1 MGPLHQK
8 YLETLRRT
16 QWLEPDRLLTYQARL
31 LEDISRH
38 AYEHV
43 PFYRDRLAPLF
54 RGGRFDLRAWRDV
67 PTLSR
72 AEIMANAE
80 AMRALA
86 VPRHVAR
93 ESEGRT
99 SGTTGP
105 SLRFQ
110 QSEIAVVTTLCQF
123 ERMLEAH
130 SIDRFAH
137 HARIRLEPRGTADYP
152 DGAEDSGWN
161 LSHPD
166 ARQSKLNIH
175 TSISEQAEWL
185 ERRAP
190 QYLTTYQST
199 AAALARHLESG
210 GRKLTLGGLI
220 TSGETVDPSTR
231 EDVNRVFGCKI
242 IDRYATTEMGNVA
255 FQCPVGGDYHVCS
268 ETILLELLNSD
279 GSDAAEGSR
288 GRVVLTS
295 FYNFAM
301 PIVRYDIGDF
311 AIAAHGSCTCGRT
324 LPRLASIFGTA
335 TQCLYI
341 SRMAR
346 NIRPTTGVQSFQ
358 NTSTPNRFQLVQT
371 SIDRIELRYIPR
383 DGAQTPD
390 TASVEEIGRKAIHS
404 KVIVR
409 AIPVAE
415 IPRHPSG
422 KIEDCVSLVV
432 PPAQQQR
439 ATSDH

>member
-54 RGGRFDLRAWRDV
+54 RGGQFDLRAWRDV

-324 LPRLASIFGTA
+324 LPRLASILGR
-335 TQCLYI
+335 Q
-341 SRMAR
+341 R
-346 NIRPTTGVQSFQ
+346 NVFTFADGSQYSPYNWRAIFSEYVHAKQI
-358 NTSTPNRFQLVQT
+358 QLVQT